1 MAVFNNGS
9 ITATVT
15 PPQGYTGS
23 YSYELFKYENNT
35 WVTVNGVTEGFE
47 GAFINPITKND
58 TTHTF
63 GNPGGFDENAE
74 GSGTW
79 VGLVPAQYKV
89 VVTTLTGLT
98 CEVEGTAT
106 VGADD
111 PTDPCYGFNIS
122 ASVDSDTAITV
133 TVIGGTGPFIWTL
146 NGSGASPAPGANGTF
161 TFSGLTPSTFYTIGV
176 VDDNACTDSTT
187 ATTTGTADP
196 EFTCFTAN
204 FQVADGV
211 EGETIQIGVDATVDT
226 GTLNSVSPSTYS
238 PGTNI
243 YTANITVPS
252 TGYSNSGATIT
263 TCTDTAS
270 GNTVDPCSSFAA
282 GVTSAVANETSQGAN
297 DGTMT
302 ITVNAGTAPFDLEL
316 DGGAATYELTALGSY
331 TFTGLAPGSHTVVVT
346 DDNNCTD
353 TETKTVGAATDLCV
367 GFIEGQGAVEISNI
381 TDASVQGASDG
392 SITVLVGFV
401 GQQPYELNLNSGQQT
416 QTLNGAGQ
424 YQFTGL
430 AAGNYTIEVTDDNL
444 CVVNLTA
451 TVADGVDP
459 CANFNGIQVTAFT
472 NPTFGGA
479 TNGSITVEVL
489 GGSGS
494 YTWTLDGNAATPTD
508 NGDGTFTFTG
518 LSAAEGAGTQ
528 YSIVLTDASC
538 GTDNTQQTLVDP
550 GTPPGGNTTWYWFH
564 GLDTNWLSAGSSYYL
579 TNAPQFGMFTNGANV
594 VVTQDLSVAMQH
606 YFDNQTSITGGKDI
620 LTIEFAG
627 PITGTSQEFVFNAL
641 SSGTGD
647 YYLMVPATTDFP
659 EDLTTA
665 GICEFPAPGI
675 PQNVPQKANVT
686 VNGEDYIL
694 YLMPGSADGGSRTL
708 AFA

>member
-15 PPQGYTGS
+15 PPQGYTGP
-23 YSYELFKYENNT
+23 YSYELLKYDNGS
-35 WVTVNGVTEGFE
+35 WVTVTAAAEGYN
-47 GAFINPITKND
+47 ANLFINPISTSA
-58 TTHTF
+58 TTYTF
-63 GNPGGFDENAE
+63 GNPDGFDDNIE
-74 GSGTW
+74 GSSTW
-79 VGLVPAQYKV
+79 RGLKPAQYKV
-89 VVTTLTGLT
+89 EVTTLTGLT
-98 CEVEGTAT
+98 CTVEGTAT
-106 VGADD
+106 VGSDD

-133 TVIGGTGPFIWTL
+133 TVTGGTASFTWTL
-146 NGSGASPAPGANGTF
+146 NGSGAAAFDNGDGTF
-161 TFSGLTPSTFYTIGV
+161 TFNNLTPSTFYTIGV
-176 VDDNACTDSTT
+176 VDANSCTDSVT
-187 ATTTGTADP
+187 ATTTGT
-196 EFTCFTAN
+196 
-204 FQVADGV
+204 
-211 EGETIQIGVDATVDT
+211 
-226 GTLNSVSPSTYS
+226 
-238 PGTNI
+238 
-243 YTANITVPS
+243 
-252 TGYSNSGATIT
+252 
-263 TCTDTAS
+263 
-270 GNTVDPCSSFAA
+270 VDPCIGFAA
-282 GVTSAVANETSQGAN
+282 GVTSTVANETTQGAN

-316 DGGAATYELTALGSY
+316 DGGASTYELTALGSY
-331 TFTGLAPGSHTVVVT
+331 TFTGLAPGQHTVVVT
-346 DDNNCTD
+346 DAANCQD

-367 GFIEGQGAVEISNI
+367 GFVEGTGAVEISNV

-416 QTLNGAGQ
+416 QDLNGAGQ

-430 AAGNYTIEVTDDNL
+430 AAGNYTIEVTDYNL

-459 CANFNGIQVTAFT
+459 CAGFNGIQVTAFT

-494 YTWTLDGNAATPTD
+494 YTWTLNGNATTPTD
-508 NGDGTFTFTG
+508 NGDGTFTFSG

-528 YSIVLTDASC
+528 YTIALTDASC

-550 GTPPGGNTTWYWFH
+550 GTPPSGNVTWHWFH
-564 GLDTNWLSAGSSYYL
+564 GLDNNWLLAANATGDETRYL
-579 TNAPQFGMFTNGANV
+579 TNAELYGMFTNGGNLQ
-594 VVTQDLSVAMQH
+594 TTTDINEAMQH

-620 LTIEFAG
+620 LTTEFAG

-647 YYLMVPATTDFP
+647 YYLMIPATTDFP

-665 GICEFPAPGI
+665 GICKFPASSV
-675 PQNVPQKANVT
+675 PQDVPQKASVT
-686 VNGEDYIL
+686 VNGEDYVL
-694 YLMPGSADGGSRTL
+694 YLMPGSADASSRTL